1 MMTNQVGQQPM
12 YMPQQ
17 MPMGQQTMQQQ
28 MIPSVQYSQMA
39 PPPCNPMM
47 QSYNPAV
54 TVQPGVQQNAQN
66 IWAQHRGQV
75 PAGCPPGLEYLT
87 MVDQI
92 LCHQFPIWVELAV
105 RLMKESTTSSRI
117 YIFTSRFWKI
127 QKAFAAKRRLFIT
140 FEIVEL
146 LEAFTGWETNNKY
159 VVKNSMGQ
167 QIFYA
172 FEETDMCMRMCFNNN
187 REFTLHIVDNMNQ
200 EVMRIYRPLKFC
212 GGCCWFAGMCEF
224 CSHELYVEAPPGTVV
239 GSVKQTGDICTLNY
253 EISDADGNVQ
263 LLINGPCI
271 ACECCADIEFPVL
284 TKDGAAR
291 IGCVTKQWSGF
302 AQEMYTNADNFGITF
317 PLDLDVKTKAT
328 LLGATFL
335 IDFMAFEKPKNQNN
349 NNNRW

>member
-92 LCHQFPIWVELAV
+92 LCHQ
-105 RLMKESTTSSRI
+105 
-117 YIFTSRFWKI
+117 
-127 QKAFAAKRRLFIT
+127 
-140 FEIVEL
+140 IVEL